1 MITIPLDDPQSN
13 SKDAKKNDKYNAG
26 SIASLS
32 QENQI
37 DNISGDV
44 SQKEL
49 VQRLYDGMYNLGV
62 KKVRDR
68 QADLCAS
75 SVFRTVIWIPDDV
88 CRYFADDG
96 IKHFSG
102 DDGFPEGNRESEKI
116 CGDFGDFSRR
126 SP

>member
-44 SQKEL
+44 SQKS
-49 VQRLYDGMYNLGV
+49 
-62 KKVRDR
+62 
-68 QADLCAS
+68 LCRGSTTECTISALKNP
-75 SVFRTVIWIPDDV
+75 R
-88 CRYFADDG
+88 
-96 IKHFSG
+96 
-102 DDGFPEGNRESEKI
+102 
-116 CGDFGDFSRR
+116 
-126 SP
+126 